1 MTIEAKKVNAPLGIE
16 SSGHIIIPEFFLFDD
31 ALVTPLKIAEI
42 LNLRNEKLSELVAKI
57 PTYPSKKI
65 EISCSDEL
73 KFQVIDRL
81 KEELKA
87 VRVELDNGWVLI
99 RPSNTSPIIRMTI
112 EANDESEIK
121 EISRVFREKVER
133 IINKNQS

>member
-1 MTIEAKKVNAPLGIE
+1 LT
-16 SSGHIIIPEFFLFDD
+16 D
-31 ALVTPLKIAEI
+31 
-42 LNLRNEKLSELVAKI
+42 
-57 PTYPSKKI
+57 
-65 EISCSDEL
+65 
-73 KFQVIDRL
+73 
-81 KEELKA
+81 